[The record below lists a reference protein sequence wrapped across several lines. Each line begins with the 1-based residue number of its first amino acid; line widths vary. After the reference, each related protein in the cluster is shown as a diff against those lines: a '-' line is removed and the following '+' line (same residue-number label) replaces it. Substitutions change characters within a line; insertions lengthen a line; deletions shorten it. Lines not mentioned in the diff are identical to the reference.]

1 MSGGATKQAVRELV
15 RARMA
20 ALGDAAWNRAAEGIA
35 ARLLELGAQ
44 RGWRA
49 WMVFLPMARAE
60 RGRDEVDLTGLV
72 QGLLGAGGVRV
83 CLPRTDW
90 QSMTLEP
97 AAVENL
103 STDIVVGRYSL
114 REPRADLLPLAL
126 GDLDVVIVPG
136 LAFDSTGAR
145 LGRGGGLYDRLLAR
159 MAGLP
164 AGNRPV
170 SVGVCVDEQVV
181 EKVPVEA
188 HDLRV
193 DMILTPTTILRG
205 A

>member
-1 MSGGATKQAVRELV
+1 MSGGATKQAVRGLV

-20 ALGDAAWNRAAEGIA
+20 ALGEAAWNRAAEGIA

-44 RGWRA
+44 RGWQA

-97 AAVENL
+97 VAVENL

-159 MAGLP
+159 VAGLP